1 MWYVIIYST
10 IFISYWI
17 MISVSWALQT
27 ITCIEQKI
35 MSLKENS
42 FDIYPNLLFKSKSLS
57 GMCQV
62 LEMSMAS
69 QTD

>member
-1 MWYVIIYST
+1 
-10 IFISYWI
+10 
-17 MISVSWALQT
+17 
-27 ITCIEQKI
+27 